1 MGKEREYQVDTG
13 FYLYKN
19 VIKRILDISVS
30 LVALIVLLIPFV
42 IISLLIKFD
51 SKGPVFFK
59 QVRMGKND
67 IPFDI
72 LKFRSMYE
80 TAPHQISTSQLSNP
94 SQHVTTIGKFL
105 RKTSLD
111 ELLQLLNVIKG
122 DMSIV
127 GPRPLILSEKNVL
140 DLRTRNGAS
149 RVLPGITGL
158 AQVNGR
164 DELPDDEKAK
174 FDSYYAA
181 NISIGLDFKIIMKTF
196 VDVLDERGIKE

>member
-1 MGKEREYQVDTG
+1 MGKEREYQVDTS

-42 IISLLIKFD
+42 IISLLIKLD

-59 QVRMGKND
+59 QVRMGKD
-67 IPFDI
+67 DVPFDI

-80 TAPHQISTSQLSNP
+80 TAPHQMSTSQLDNL

-111 ELLQLLNVIKG
+111 ELPQLINVIKG

-140 DLRTRNGAS
+140 NLRTRNGAS
-149 RVLPGITGL
+149 KVLPGITGL

-164 DELPDDEKAK
+164 DELPDNEKAK

-181 NISIGLDFKIIMKTF
+181 HVSLSLDFKIMMKTF
-196 VDVLDERGIKE
+196 IDVLDERGIKE

>member
-1 MGKEREYQVDTG
+1 MGKEREYQVDTRL
-13 FYLYKN
+13 YLYKN
-19 VIKRILDISVS
+19 VIKRALDISVS
-30 LVALIVLLIPFV
+30 LVALIVLLIPFL

-59 QVRMGKND
+59 QVRMGKD
-67 IPFDI
+67 DVPFDI
-72 LKFRSMYE
+72 LRFRSMYE

-94 SQHVTTIGKFL
+94 SQHITTIGKFL

-111 ELLQLLNVIKG
+111 ELPQLINVIKG

-140 DLRTRNGAS
+140 NLRTRNGAS
-149 RVLPGITGL
+149 KVLPGITGL

-164 DELPDDEKAK
+164 DELPDDEKAQ
-174 FDSYYAA
+174 FDNYYAA
-181 NISIGLDFKIIMKTF
+181 NVSLSLDFKIIMKTF
-196 VDVLDERGIKE
+196 IDVLDERGIKE

>member
-1 MGKEREYQVDTG
+1 MGKEREYQVDTS

-30 LVALIVLLIPFV
+30 LVALIVLLIPFL
-42 IISLLIKFD
+42 IIALLIKFD

-59 QVRMGKND
+59 QVRMGKD
-67 IPFDI
+67 DVPFDI

-80 TAPHQISTSQLSNP
+80 TAPHQMSTSQLDNT

-105 RKTSLD
+105 RKTILD
-111 ELLQLLNVIKG
+111 ELPQLINVIKG

-140 DLRTRNGAS
+140 NLRTRNGAS
-149 RVLPGITGL
+149 KVLPGITGL

-164 DELPDDEKAK
+164 DELPDDEKAQ

-181 NISIGLDFKIIMKTF
+181 NVSLSLDFKIIMKTF
-196 VDVLDERGIKE
+196 IDVLDERGIKE

>member
-1 MGKEREYQVDTG
+1 MGKEREYQVDTRL
-13 FYLYKN
+13 YLYKN
-19 VIKRILDISVS
+19 VIKRALDISVS
-30 LVALIVLLIPFV
+30 LVALIVLLIPFL

-59 QVRMGKND
+59 QVRMGKDD

-80 TAPHQISTSQLSNP
+80 TAPHQMSTSQLNNP

-111 ELLQLLNVIKG
+111 ELPQLINVIKG

-140 DLRTRNGAS
+140 NLRIHNGAS
-149 RVLPGITGL
+149 KVLPGITGL

-164 DELPDDEKAK
+164 DELPDNEKAK

-181 NISIGLDFKIIMKTF
+181 NVSLSLDFKIIMKTF
-196 VDVLDERGIKE
+196 IDVLGERGIKE

>member
-30 LVALIVLLIPFV
+30 LVALIVLLIPFI
-42 IISLLIKFD
+42 IISLLIKLD

-111 ELLQLLNVIKG
+111 ELPQLLNVIKG

>member
-1 MGKEREYQVDTG
+1 MGKEREYQVDTS

-30 LVALIVLLIPFV
+30 LVALIVLLIPFL
-42 IISLLIKFD
+42 IIALLIKFD

-59 QVRMGKND
+59 QVRMGKD
-67 IPFDI
+67 DVPFDI

-80 TAPHQISTSQLSNP
+80 TAPHQMSTSQLDNT

-105 RKTSLD
+105 RKTILD
-111 ELLQLLNVIKG
+111 ELPQLINVIKG

-140 DLRTRNGAS
+140 NLRTRNGAS
-149 RVLPGITGL
+149 KVLPGITGL

-164 DELPDDEKAK
+164 DELPDNEKAK

-181 NISIGLDFKIIMKTF
+181 NVSLSLDFKIIMKTF
-196 VDVLDERGIKE
+196 IDVLGERGIKE

>member
-1 MGKEREYQVDTG
+1 MGKEREYQVDTSL
-13 FYLYKN
+13 YLYKN

-42 IISLLIKFD
+42 IISLLIKLD

-59 QVRMGKND
+59 QVRMGKD
-67 IPFDI
+67 DVPFDI

-80 TAPHQISTSQLSNP
+80 TAPHQMSTSQLDNP

-111 ELLQLLNVIKG
+111 ELPQLINVIKG

-127 GPRPLILSEKNVL
+127 GPRP
-140 DLRTRNGAS
+140 
-149 RVLPGITGL
+149 
-158 AQVNGR
+158 
-164 DELPDDEKAK
+164 
-174 FDSYYAA
+174 
-181 NISIGLDFKIIMKTF
+181 
-196 VDVLDERGIKE
+196 